1 MTVILALLSGA
12 SFGAGDFLGGMATRE
27 EGSAPAVVAWAHVV
41 SLGALAMAVWW
52 FPREVTRA
60 DLAWGALAGVAGA
73 IGLMLLYRGL
83 AVGQMS
89 IVAPITAVGSAVVPM
104 AYGLVVGEEVGAV
117 AGSGAVIALVG
128 VWALSSGRRTA
139 SGIGMRTA
147 GLAEAVASGVGF
159 GLFFILI
166 ANTTEES
173 GLTPLLAS
181 RAVSITMFAIVV
193 IAIRGHLRLKRATV
207 RPMAA
212 AGVLDITAN
221 ALFLLAARAGSLPI
235 AAVLSSLYP
244 AATVVLA
251 RVVLDEPIDRRRGLA
266 MGAVA
271 MGVTLIALGRP

>member
-1 MTVILALLSGA
+1 MTVILALLSGV
-12 SFGAGDFLGGMATRE
+12 SFGAGDFLGGVATRE

-41 SLGALAMAVWW
+41 SLGVLAIAVAW
-52 FPREVTRA
+52 FPHEATGT
-60 DLAWGALAGVAGA
+60 DLAWGALAGIAGA

-104 AYGLVVGEEVGAV
+104 AYGLLVGEEVGLV

-128 VWALSSGRRTA
+128 VWALGSGRGTPPA
-139 SGIGMRTA
+139 VGMGTA

-166 ANTTEES
+166 ANTAEES
-173 GLTPLLAS
+173 GLTPLIAA
-181 RAVSITMFAIVV
+181 RVVSITMFAVVV

-212 AGVLDITAN
+212 AGVLDIAAN

-251 RVVLDEPIDRRRGLA
+251 RVVLDEHIDRTRGIAL
-266 MGAVA
+266 GAVA
-271 MGVTLIALGRP
+271 VGVTMIALGRP